1 MSSENFYDDWVTNN
15 KKKEIK
21 YNEESRLILSEY
33 SKEGCNY
40 CLQNGTKCN
49 VHQGKLAKNIN
60 PLITNIIRNPSIILG
75 DPKKLLID
83 NGFDIPREHVHVN
96 TCIWNYTHNQCQNCV
111 DGRFK
116 EIKWTDPNGKVIDLK
131 FCFPVLKNNNV
142 LPIGLHWDI
151 DITVKN
157 NEIIKDKLFIKTYDG
172 NNKYLEKKPEKVC
185 KIIKER
191 DSIDVPHV
199 DITSDNISLKNEESY
214 PELNTNITFK
224 ENKTVWDNIKDS
236 KIKKSDKN
244 VKFNEIKNIKIK
256 ENSKDNKLNDEIN
269 ILIKE
274 NQDLMKLVNE
284 QKDQIIYLKKSLS
297 YDNHLNNNS
306 INDSKDNID
315 GINIELYK
323 YKEKSVK
330 LESENLKLKKNLSDK
345 EKKKNLSETDI
356 QNITK
361 ATRYFS
367 NILFESIVNNHYS
380 VSV

>member
-40 CLQNGTKCN
+40 CLQNGSKCN
-49 VHQGKLAKNIN
+49 VHHGKLAKNIN
-60 PLITNIIRNPSIILG
+60 PLLTNIIRNPSIILG

-116 EIKWTDPNGKVIDLK
+116 EIKWTDPNGKIIDLK

-142 LPIGLHWDI
+142 LPIGLHWDV

-157 NEIIKDKLFIKTYDG
+157 NEILKDKLFIKIYDG

-185 KIIKER
+185 KIIKEK
-191 DSIDVPHV
+191 DSID
-199 DITSDNISLKNEESY
+199 ITSVGSTSDDISLKNEESY
-214 PELNTNITFK
+214 PELNTNINFK

-236 KIKKSDKN
+236 KIKKSDNMKIN
-244 VKFNEIKNIKIK
+244 KINETKNIEIND
-256 ENSKDNKLNDEIN
+256 NSKNDNLNNEVN
-269 ILIKE
+269 ILTKE
-274 NQDLMKLVNE
+274 NQDLLKLVNE
-284 QKDQIIYLKKSLS
+284 QKNQIISLKKALS
-297 YDNHLNNNS
+297 YDNNS
-306 INDSKDNID
+306 INESKENID
-315 GINIELYK
+315 KITIDLHK
-323 YKEKSVK
+323 YKEKSIK
-330 LESENLKLKKNLSDK
+330 LESENLKLKRNLSDT

-361 ATRYFS
+361 ATKHFS

-380 VSV
+380 V